1 MVVALL
7 SFCSPNQEYKENFQE
22 LFEKI
27 DQEDDGEVYLRFDK
41 FFKVRDPNYTPITT
55 LFHYNYN
62 STFITMPTSEKS
74 LCSGKLF
81 SSYGLSTKMSIRM
94 RRYLRSYL
102 QYLTKLYLQYLIR
115 FYLQYLT
122 KCYFQNFLSKV
133 KNLLDQYDTNGEKV
147 LHFPQFCVSSKHKHI
162 ITMIASAGNHQQDI
176 ISRISSAGYH
186 QQDIIIRISSPGYH
200 HKEIIS
206 RISSPGYHHQDII
219 TRISSPGYHHQDI
232 ITRISTPGYQNQ
244 DIITR
249 IL

>member
-1 MVVALL
+1 MVAQL
-7 SFCSPNQEYKENFQE
+7 SISSPNQEYKENFQE

-41 FFKVRDPNYTPITT
+41 FFKVRDPNYTPITI

-102 QYLTKLYLQYLIR
+102 QYLTK
-115 FYLQYLT
+115 
-122 KCYFQNFLSKV
+122 CYFQNFLLKV

-147 LHFPQFCVSSKHKHI
+147 LHFPQFCVSSKHKHGSKNKYI
-162 ITMIASAGNHQQDI
+162 KHTQANI
-176 ISRISSAGYH
+176 
-186 QQDIIIRISSPGYH
+186 
-200 HKEIIS
+200 
-206 RISSPGYHHQDII
+206 
-219 TRISSPGYHHQDI
+219 
-232 ITRISTPGYQNQ
+232 
-244 DIITR
+244 
-249 IL
+249 